1 MIYVGILDGEKDVW
15 GVRIPDAP
23 GVHGGGKT
31 PEEAVEDAAS
41 ALAEMARVS
50 ASRGH
55 ALPPPRSWADIRN
68 DPAVMSDLHEGEI
81 LVMIEMR
88 PTAEALDAAVLP
100 IARSILDA
108 VDRTVRAYG
117 VSPSVF
123 IEAALRD
130 KLAAI

>member
-31 PEEAVEDAAS
+31 PEAAVEDAAS
-41 ALAEMARVS
+41 ALAEVARVS

-55 ALPPPRSWADIRN
+55 LLPPPRSWADIRQ
-68 DPAVMSDLHEGEI
+68 DRAVMGDLKEGEI

-88 PTAEALDAAVLP
+88 SAAQGPDAAVLP
-100 IARSILDA
+100 IERSILDA
-108 VDRTVRAYG
+108 VDRTARAHG
-117 VSPSVF
+117 VSPRVF

-130 KLAAI
+130 KLAAV

>member
-23 GVHGGGKT
+23 GVHGGGRT
-31 PEEAVEDAAS
+31 PEEAIEDAAS
-41 ALAEMARVS
+41 ALAEVARVS

-55 ALPPPRSWADIRN
+55 ALPPPRSWAALRN
-68 DPAVMSDLHEGEI
+68 DPAVISDLCEGEI

-88 PTAEALDAAVLP
+88 STAEALDAVGLP
-100 IARSILDA
+100 IERSILDA
-108 VDRTVRAYG
+108 VDRTARAHG
-117 VSPSVF
+117 VTPSVF

-130 KLAAI
+130 KLAAV